1 MTIKFYTQKKKK
13 KTIKLNKLV
22 NIGTYVIETPT
33 NYEFV
38 IKFKD
43 NIIT

>member
-1 MTIKFYTQKKKK
+1 MTIKFSTQKKM
-13 KTIKLNKLV
+13 TIKLNKLV

-38 IKFKD
+38 IKFHD